1 VYIYGDGETSRDF
14 CYVDNA
20 VQANLLAAVTEDSAA
35 LNQVYNVSVG
45 ERTTLNELFELE
57 RTLLMERCPQV
68 RECRP
73 QYREFRAGDVRHSQ
87 ADISKARKFLGY
99 APTHRVGEGLK
110 EAMDWY
116 IRNLSRRDWR
126 AGMRRHWV
134 VQERRPSRGKLL
146 QLRKSHAMSVRPN
159 WQMFLVMRLVVQHEF
174 TDMPLIVFRGAKMRS
189 AQALM
194 QRLRGSLCISYTGDS
209 LLHMMFKL
217 DQCAKKN
224 LRKRRGFACLAKVVA
239 G

>member
-1 VYIYGDGETSRDF
+1 
-14 CYVDNA
+14 
-20 VQANLLAAVTEDSAA
+20 
-35 LNQVYNVSVG
+35 
-45 ERTTLNELFELE
+45 
-57 RTLLMERCPQV
+57 
-68 RECRP
+68 
-73 QYREFRAGDVRHSQ
+73 
-87 ADISKARKFLGY
+87 
-99 APTHRVGEGLK
+99 
-110 EAMDWY
+110 
-116 IRNLSRRDWR
+116 
-126 AGMRRHWV
+126 
-134 VQERRPSRGKLL
+134 
-146 QLRKSHAMSVRPN
+146 MSVRPN

-217 DQCAKKN
+217 GQCAEKN